1 MNQAKQKKG
10 ILFIISAPSGT
21 GKTTLVKSLIER
33 DPALQVSIS
42 HTTRPR
48 RPNETEDVAYHFID
62 EARFEQMVADNIF
75 LEYAKV
81 FNCHYGTSRHWVD
94 EHLSLGI
101 DVVLEI
107 DWQGA
112 QQVRQAMT
120 KTVSIFI
127 LPPSFQTLEQ
137 RLRDRGEDEQTVK
150 LRMQD
155 AENELK
161 HYGEYDYLVVNE
173 DFHIALEEIELIIR
187 AMRHQYALQN
197 SHFDYFAEQLL
208 KQAANIK

>member
-48 RPNETEDVAYHFID
+48 RPDETEDVAYHFID

-75 LEYAKV
+75 LEHAKV
-81 FNCHYGTSRHWVD
+81 FNRHYGTSKHWVD
-94 EHLSLGI
+94 EHLTLGI

-137 RLRDRGEDEQTVK
+137 RLRNRGEDEQTVE

-173 DFHIALEEIELIIR
+173 DFHIALEEMELIIR

-197 SHFDYFAEQLL
+197 SHFDYFVEQLL